1 MLRVSRRRFKGHYVP
16 VAQVAVV
23 DLEGEF
29 HWIGG
34 QFYLLFASVEH
45 LQNAVKEDLNSG
57 LSFELGHDDQL
68 FVVVEQR
75 GQRLRLQQ
83 ERHVYLDVGA
93 LVAVHDPV
101 RLPLKVCFAVCY
113 FRIQDRALLRGAWI
127 ETSTAWSGMLHV
139 PMVTLFR
146 DFAEDNV
153 SVTLRCLANQRS
165 LRADHDSFDLEGC
178 FRRFLLVENDV
189 HVCVTLVLIWFIMC

>member
-1 MLRVSRRRFKGHYVP
+1 M
-16 VAQVAVV
+16 AVV
-23 DLEGEF
+23 DLQGEF

-45 LQNAVKEDLNSG
+45 LQYAVEEDLNSG

-113 FRIQDRALLRGAWI
+113 FRFHDRALLGSAWI
-127 ETSTAWSGMLHV
+127 DTPSTWSRQLHV
-139 PMVTLFR
+139 PVVPLFR
-146 DFAEDNV
+146 DFAQDDV
-153 SVTLRCLANQRS
+153 RVALRRLA
-165 LRADHDSFDLEGC
+165 H
-178 FRRFLLVENDV
+178 
-189 HVCVTLVLIWFIMC
+189 